1 MKAILLA
8 AGFGTRL
15 KPLTDKVPKCLVL
28 INGIPLL
35 QIWLERLAASNID
48 RILVNTHYLADKVIE
63 FVHNSK
69 LKDLVLLTH
78 EDILL
83 GTAGTVFA
91 NHEFIGGEAVMVI
104 HADNLSIFD
113 VNDFIRAH
121 KNRPSHCNMTMML
134 FETDDPASCGIV
146 ELDKSGVVKG
156 FHEKSLSPPSNLA
169 NAAIYII
176 EPSLVNEYL
185 AKNSKITDISTEI
198 IPSNLGKIYTY
209 LNSKYHRDIGNL
221 ESLRLANSEYMA

>member
-15 KPLTDKVPKCLVL
+15 KPLTDKVPKCLIL

-35 QIWLERLAASNID
+35 QIWLERLAASDVD

-63 FVHNSK
+63 FVNNSK
-69 LKDLVLLTH
+69 FKDLVDLTH
-78 EDILL
+78 ENTLL

-91 NHEFIGGEAVMVI
+91 NHKFIGDEAVMVI

-121 KNRPSHCNMTMML
+121 KNRPSYCNMTMML
-134 FETDDPASCGIV
+134 FETDDPTSCGIV
-146 ELDKSGVVKG
+146 ELDKLGVVKG

-176 EPSLVNEYL
+176 EPSLVNECY
-185 AKNSKITDISTEI
+185 ANNPKITDISTEI

-209 LNSKYHRDIGNL
+209 LNSQYHRDIGTP
-221 ESLRLANSEYMA
+221 ESLRLAKSEYVA